1 MLSDVK
7 TPELD
12 SEDPPVWE
20 CTEKRPYMQMPEVK
34 SQQSPKLSVKMT
46 KQKESGNQEDGSREV
61 NKEKQ
66 VYK

>member
-1 MLSDVK
+1 MLSDVE
-7 TPELD
+7 TTELD

-46 KQKESGNQEDGSREV
+46 KQKESGNQEEIVRLKKKNRFIS
-61 NKEKQ
+61 N
-66 VYK
+66 

>member
-1 MLSDVK
+1 MLSDVE
-7 TPELD
+7 TTELD

-46 KQKESGNQEDGSREV
+46 KQKESGNQEEIVRL
-61 NKEKQ
+61 KKKKK

>member
-1 MLSDVK
+1 MLSDVE
-7 TPELD
+7 TTELD

-46 KQKESGNQEDGSREV
+46 KQKESGNQEEIVRLKKKKKV
-61 NKEKQ
+61 
-66 VYK
+66 

>member
-1 MLSDVK
+1 MLSDVE
-7 TPELD
+7 TTELD

-46 KQKESGNQEDGSREV
+46 KQKESGNQEESVRLKKK
-61 NKEKQ
+61 NRFISN
-66 VYK
+66 